1 VGGSVFVV
9 NDEDQLVRL
18 DAANGAVIW
27 RVDLPYYTKDRLG
40 KRKTIYAYRGPI
52 LAGGRLVVTS
62 SGGAVQSFDPAS
74 GRLLASAPVA
84 GGAASGPAVAGG
96 VLYVVSAN
104 GQLLAF
110 R

>member
-1 VGGSVFVV
+1 M

-18 DAANGAVIW
+18 DAGSGAVIW
-27 RVDLPYYTKDRLG
+27 RVDLPYYLKDRLAR
-40 KRKTIYAYRGPI
+40 RKTIYAYHGPI
-52 LAGGRLVVTS
+52 LAGGRLVVTGS
-62 SGGAVQSFDPAS
+62 SGAVQSFDPAS
-74 GRLLASAPVA
+74 GQLVASVPVA